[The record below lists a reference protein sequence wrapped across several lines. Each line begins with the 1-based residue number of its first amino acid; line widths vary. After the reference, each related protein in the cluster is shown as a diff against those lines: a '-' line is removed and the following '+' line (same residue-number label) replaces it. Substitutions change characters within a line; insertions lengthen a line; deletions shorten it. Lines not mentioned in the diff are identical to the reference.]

1 MIGGCSYLANDYCNK
16 LKKLCKPVTKGCV
29 LNGKVKSLDSKE
41 GHGNMNN
48 KIETLDLISTTPTER
63 PEKVFLKW
71 NTLKSG
77 DVLRIIND
85 HDPGPLH
92 DYFEKQQQ
100 GKFEWEYELKGPWP
114 WIVKIK
120 RK

>member
-1 MIGGCSYLANDYCNK
+1 
-16 LKKLCKPVTKGCV
+16 
-29 LNGKVKSLDSKE
+29 
-41 GHGNMNN
+41 MNH
-48 KIETLDLISTTPTER
+48 KIETLDLISTPPPER
-63 PEKVFLKW
+63 PEKIFLKW

-77 DVLRIIND
+77 EVLRIIND
-85 HDPGPLH
+85 HDPRPLH
-92 DYFEKQQQ
+92 DYFEKKQK